1 MQQQLA
7 NTGNVMVQPT
17 IVNGK
22 QLWRVRVG
30 PYATDADA
38 RVALG
43 WVISAGAA
51 DAQVVID

>member
-7 NTGNVMVQPT
+7 STGTVVILPA
-17 IVNGK
+17 IVNGR

-30 PYATDADA
+30 PYASDADA

>member
-1 MQQQLA
+1 MQQYKRNA
-7 NTGNVMVQPT
+7 SSTKM
-17 IVNGK
+17 